1 MIYALRSSMYLIS
14 NTKITVFANIL
25 QRTDTLYGV
34 WILADMENLENTKT
48 DGKSQHNMLQKMK
61 FMLSKK
67 SVGYRV

>member
-1 MIYALRSSMYLIS
+1 MYLIS

-48 DGKSQHNMLQKMK
+48 DGKSQHNMLQKIK

-67 SVGYRV
+67 SVSYRV

>member
-1 MIYALRSSMYLIS
+1 MYLIS

-67 SVGYRV
+67 SVSYRV